1 MSKPLFK
8 PRKKKFFHKR
18 KLDNQEPPSGDEV
31 ESSSSTINSACKP
44 DDEPSNG
51 PFATAIINPIP
62 SEEEEES
69 ELSKIQSIKK
79 NKKIKNQFRALSKSK
94 KKKLNPNLHRQG
106 QEEEVAEED
115 QDEQIASEAN
125 KHLKQRLEGNF
136 AITGNNAT
144 DEDGNILTNKHKLA
158 MEQYIQSQMQKEE
171 ATATGQDNFKGS
183 QERQVVKNRDDL
195 YEQILQ
201 ESKELGKKTVERNND
216 DLEEGDLGAGGAML
230 GGTGIAEVILP
241 VEDQI
246 KAARETE
253 LAAARFERRRAFNKN
268 RNRLN
273 EVDNENAESINGH
286 GQYQHQHDNEDLF
299 QMLPVSFGS
308 GPGKGRNGSKMVN
321 GLAPQGTISK
331 STKAPS
337 GTGTALNKT
346 AMPDIGSSYAHNFRL
361 HNEEWINKKKQEN
374 QLQKEEAVEIE
385 NEADGSRVGF
395 EAKRG
400 LKTRKDGSGGDA
412 TGNGNKP
419 QRAKDDMV
427 YKKFVAREIR
437 KR

>member
-1 MSKPLFK
+1 MSKSLFK
-8 PRKKKFFHKR
+8 PRKKKIFHKR
-18 KLDNQEPPSGDEV
+18 KLDNQEPPGE
-31 ESSSSTINSACKP
+31 EEEPSSTTNSACKP
-44 DDEPSNG
+44 GDEPSNG
-51 PFATAIINPIP
+51 PCTIINP
-62 SEEEEES
+62 SEQEEES

-79 NKKIKNQFRALSKSK
+79 NKRIKNQFRALSKSK
-94 KKKLNPNLHRQG
+94 KKKLNPNLHRQD
-106 QEEEVAEED
+106 EESDQD

-125 KHLKQRLEGNF
+125 KDLKQRLEGNF

-171 ATATGQDNFKGS
+171 ATDQDNFKGS
-183 QERQVVKNRDDL
+183 QERQVKNRDDL
-195 YEQILQ
+195 YVQILQ
-201 ESKELGKKTVERNND
+201 ESKELGRKTVERNND

-253 LAAARFERRRAFNKN
+253 LAAARFEQRRRALKN
-268 RNRLN
+268 QMN
-273 EVDNENAESINGH
+273 EVDNGESING
-286 GQYQHQHDNEDLF
+286 QSQHDHGDLF

-308 GPGKGRNGSKMVN
+308 GPGKGRNNSKTLN
-321 GLAPQGTISK
+321 ASRQRLAPQGTISK
-331 STKAPS
+331 SVQAPS
-337 GTGTALNKT
+337 GTALNKT

-374 QLQKEEAVEIE
+374 QLHKEEAVEIE

-412 TGNGNKP
+412 TANGNKP